1 MRHAAPRFARLRGWR
16 SGASVERSP
25 NGQAVE
31 LGDLRWD
38 PGAHLFALLLAV
50 CVELGTRWIGL
61 LFMRQHPDLR
71 GVHPSFFRG
80 FRLDESLA
88 ERCSAP
94 LLVSP
99 PAEWFSDEPRLLLV
113 GQETLG
119 WGVGE
124 GRGGESA
131 ISRLPDF
138 LAARDGVDRLMC
150 GYEKFGL
157 GELPGQ

>member
-1 MRHAAPRFARLRGWR
+1 GAMHELYRMTPLHGERCRTTYMRHAAPRFSRLRGR
-16 SGASVERSP
+16 LSGVSVDRSP

-61 LFMRQHPDLR
+61 LFMRQHPDMR
-71 GVHPSFFRG
+71 GVYQSFFRG

-94 LLVSP
+94 VASVT
-99 PAEWFSDEPRLLLV
+99 S
-113 GQETLG
+113 
-119 WGVGE
+119 
-124 GRGGESA
+124 
-131 ISRLPDF
+131 
-138 LAARDGVDRLMC
+138 
-150 GYEKFGL
+150 
-157 GELPGQ
+157 